1 MEAWNGLYYNWYFI
15 DSGEL
20 MTDWGEFIS
29 MVDNGWLTASL
40 VIVGQYFDDLAP
52 QTDVLVEGMD
62 YSTLYDDQMGQ
73 FRGGFDVAT
82 DSLTDHHYGTFY
94 SETRITSYLAIGK
107 GDVPEDHWWRLN
119 RTFLPSDTWQSQIPE
134 GDYVTYDD
142 VELFQGH
149 YAYEGIQYVPS
160 WGGSMFEGLMPALII
175 DEVGLADKGLGLNN
189 ARHVEGQ
196 IKYAEMNDYDAWGFS
211 PAALPDGYSEFGAPV
226 MGIEGYPDSATV
238 TSHASFLAL
247 DYDVDAV
254 MANLEVLREMGL
266 YGQYGFMDT
275 VNLDTGIVAESYL
288 SLDHGMILLSIA
300 NYLHD
305 GVIRE
310 HFHADEIGSNPEHLL
325 INEDF
330 GIE

>member
-1 MEAWNGLYYNWYFI
+1 
-15 DSGEL
+15 
-20 MTDWGEFIS
+20 
-29 MVDNGWLTASL
+29 
-40 VIVGQYFDDLAP
+40 
-52 QTDVLVEGMD
+52 
-62 YSTLYDDQMGQ
+62 
-73 FRGGFDVAT
+73 
-82 DSLTDHHYGTFY
+82 
-94 SETRITSYLAIGK
+94 
-107 GDVPEDHWWRLN
+107 
-119 RTFLPSDTWQSQIPE
+119 
-134 GDYVTYDD
+134 
-142 VELFQGH
+142 
-149 YAYEGIQYVPS
+149 
-160 WGGSMFEGLMPALII
+160 MFEGLMPALII

>member
-134 GDYVTYDD
+134 GDYVT
-142 VELFQGH
+142 
-149 YAYEGIQYVPS
+149 
-160 WGGSMFEGLMPALII
+160 
-175 DEVGLADKGLGLNN
+175 
-189 ARHVEGQ
+189 
-196 IKYAEMNDYDAWGFS
+196 
-211 PAALPDGYSEFGAPV
+211 
-226 MGIEGYPDSATV
+226 
-238 TSHASFLAL
+238 
-247 DYDVDAV
+247 
-254 MANLEVLREMGL
+254 
-266 YGQYGFMDT
+266 
-275 VNLDTGIVAESYL
+275 
-288 SLDHGMILLSIA
+288 
-300 NYLHD
+300 
-305 GVIRE
+305 
-310 HFHADEIGSNPEHLL
+310 
-325 INEDF
+325 
-330 GIE
+330 